1 MLESIRDPAN
11 AAAVQA
17 VAAAVQAVG
26 ALILLFVTGI
36 TIRQT
41 KRIVSATESQ
51 AVATTI
57 SVELTQQQRHDLIRP
72 VLHLT
77 LLPGSSLFGA
87 ATTLRLRLQV
97 ANAGIGPAFDV
108 RAECYDTPLRES
120 DSGGQTAGTSPAF
133 MRAGDVIWF
142 DFESGGAHDWPGP
155 GRENQIV
162 GGILLTY
169 RDSLDGR
176 RITRADFVAMERV
189 KIGQAQP
196 YRLELRALR
205 LDPPS

>member
-1 MLESIRDPAN
+1 MLEWIRDPAN

-17 VAAAVQAVG
+17 IAAVVQAVG
-26 ALILLFVTGI
+26 ALVLLFVTGI

-57 SVELTQQQRHDLIRP
+57 SVELTQRQRHDLVRP

-77 LLPGSSLFGA
+77 LLGSGIYGE
-87 ATTLRLRLQV
+87 ATTFRLRLQV

-108 RAECYDTPLRES
+108 RAELYDTPLHES
-120 DSGGQTAGTSPAF
+120 GSGSQIVGASPAF
-133 MRAGDVIWF
+133 MRTGDAIWF

-155 GRENQIV
+155 GQENQIV

-169 RDSLDGR
+169 RDSLDGAR
-176 RITRADFVAMERV
+176 TTRADLVAMERL
-189 KIGQAQP
+189 KLGGAQP
-196 YRLELRALR
+196 YRLELGVQRFDAK
-205 LDPPS
+205 S